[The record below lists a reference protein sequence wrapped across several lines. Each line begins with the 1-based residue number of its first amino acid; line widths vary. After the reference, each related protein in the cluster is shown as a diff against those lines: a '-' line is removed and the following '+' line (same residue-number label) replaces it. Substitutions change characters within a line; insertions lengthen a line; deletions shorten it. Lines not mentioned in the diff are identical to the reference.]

1 MADSSPI
8 DTVGACSPAVAGVTL
23 PARQAISAA
32 AVSAVIVNWNSGSHL
47 RQALDAL
54 FAHLPGGDWDVTVVD
69 NASSDGSDRC
79 AADRGPRCRLVRN
92 ARNRGFGAAV
102 NQAVAR
108 TAAPCVLIVNPDCRI
123 ESGAVAALVAA
134 LRADGGCGLA
144 GPAVLGDDGVV
155 QGSARGDP
163 DMLTGLFGRSSRLRR
178 LLPASAAARRNVRD
192 AELAGADGGGAC
204 VDWVSGACMLVRRC
218 AFEAV
223 GGFDERYFLYWEDAD
238 LCRRLRGAG
247 WRMRYV
253 PSARVRHAGGVS
265 TRSAAPAAARAFHES
280 AFLYYATHVAP
291 GRRRARRWLAWTL
304 LRVRYCWTIARIA
317 LTGRSSG
324 GG

>member
-1 MADSSPI
+1 MAGCSLIDASAGARSP
-8 DTVGACSPAVAGVTL
+8 
-23 PARQAISAA
+23 
-32 AVSAVIVNWNSGSHL
+32 AVSAVVVNWNSGSHL
-47 RQALDAL
+47 QQALDAL
-54 FAHLPGGDWDVTVVD
+54 FAYLPGGDWDVTVVD
-69 NASSDGSDRC
+69 NASSDGSERY

-92 ARNRGFGAAV
+92 ARNRGFGTAV
-102 NQAVAR
+102 NQAVAST
-108 TAAPCVLIVNPDCRI
+108 TAPYVLIVNPDCRI
-123 ESGAVAALVAA
+123 ESGSVATLVAA
-134 LRADGGCGLA
+134 LRADDECGIA

-192 AELAGADGGGAC
+192 ADLAGTVRGGVC

-218 AFEAV
+218 AFDAV

-247 WRMRYV
+247 WSVRYV
-253 PSARVRHAGGVS
+253 PAARVCHAGGVS

-280 AFLYYATHVAP
+280 AYLYYATHVAP
-291 GRRRARRWLAWTL
+291 GRRRPRRWLAWTL
-304 LRVRYCWTIARIA
+304 LRVRCLWTVARIA
-317 LTGRSSG
+317 VVGR
-324 GG
+324 